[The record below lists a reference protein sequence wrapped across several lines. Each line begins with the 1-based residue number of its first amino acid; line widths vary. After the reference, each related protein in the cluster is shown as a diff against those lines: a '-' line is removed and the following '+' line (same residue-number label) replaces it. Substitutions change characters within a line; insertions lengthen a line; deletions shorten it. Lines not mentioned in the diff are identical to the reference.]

1 MEDAP
6 LERVRLNVCPPRS
19 DKVRKLDA
27 HCNWGWGP
35 NSVSQTTNNGYY
47 FLTDDF
53 AYTHHVD
60 AVYEIYP
67 NH

>member
-27 HCNWGWGP
+27 HCNWGWGGLDDGYFYLPDGIDYNEHVKVIYDILP
-35 NSVSQTTNNGYY
+35 NS
-47 FLTDDF
+47 
-53 AYTHHVD
+53 
-60 AVYEIYP
+60 
-67 NH
+67 